1 MQCAPLCRVAGALGK
16 GENSGKWVADRAR
29 VVQCRRMTLSH
40 RLAPAILATVLLSA
54 CASMDDPPALPATQ
68 EAFWDNLTSHCGNT
82 YMGELASSDARDED
96 MAGQR
101 MQAHWAQCSDSRVAI
116 AFHIED
122 DDAPGGWDR
131 SRTWVITRGEDGL
144 RLKHDHRHEDGSED
158 AVTQYGGDTL
168 SAGTARVQ
176 DFPVDAYSIAMFERE
191 GLDVSLTNA
200 WRVEVS
206 PADAPGAMFAY
217 QLTRRNDPT
226 RLFRV
231 EFDANDPVDTPPP
244 AWGR

>member
-1 MQCAPLCRVAGALGK
+1 MV
-16 GENSGKWVADRAR
+16 
-29 VVQCRRMTLSH
+29 T
-40 RLAPAILATVLLSA
+40 
-54 CASMDDPPALPATQ
+54 
-68 EAFWDNLTSHCGNT
+68 
-82 YMGELASSDARDED
+82 
-96 MAGQR
+96 
-101 MQAHWAQCSDSRVAI
+101 
-116 AFHIED
+116 
-122 DDAPGGWDR
+122 
-131 SRTWVITRGEDGL
+131 RTADGL

-168 SAGTARVQ
+168 SAGTPRVQ

-191 GLDVSLTNA
+191 GLDVSLTNV

-231 EFDANDPVDTPPP
+231 EFDAGEEVDAPPSGLGVVRVTAVTRMRQTGAPRRDRQQDCHSREPAPP
-244 AWGR
+244 AEEALRVLCGRDAAP